1 MDRGRIAHILN
12 ESGAQITQWFAE
24 IPHTKFKNLK
34 IIFKIHRHVSS
45 ADQKGDLEPSLKFK
59 MADPQLDQDL
69 RKVKF
74 HLELLAF
81 SFKISVIIHC
91 VYKL

>member
-1 MDRGRIAHILN
+1 MFL
-12 ESGAQITQWFAE
+12 AQ
-24 IPHTKFKNLK
+24 
-34 IIFKIHRHVSS
+34 R
-45 ADQKGDLEPSLKFK
+45 KGDLEPSLKFK

-91 VYKL
+91 IYKF